1 MGGGGGL
8 PTAGRASYPGNLGWP
23 GDSDGRG
30 PLLAE
35 ADEPGLTLADA
46 ERPSSQPD
54 NTGEEPTRQHGAGRA
69 LLGFNGPG
77 EVGPCAHPC
86 QCPVGPSV
94 IQTVPEPV
102 PAWT

>member
-8 PTAGRASYPGNLGWP
+8 PTAGRASHPGNLGWP

-54 NTGEEPTRQHGAGRA
+54 NTGQGGLSLALTAKWARASAPWAPLSFRQ
-69 LLGFNGPG
+69 
-77 EVGPCAHPC
+77 C
-86 QCPVGPSV
+86 
-94 IQTVPEPV
+94 
-102 PAWT
+102 